1 MDVTEIPSGTYF
13 ISYSYMDKGAR
24 KQLVDSLPTGVRP
37 FVLPPIS
44 VGPARAS
51 ADELIHAMRRCD
63 GMISLRGG
71 QSEQSFWVMFQR
83 DYARRIGCPLYL
95 YNPSRRTV
103 EPWASPPMALQAF
116 PMYTRRD
123 APVAEAVI
131 NYLLGDRGFD
141 VWPRRG
147 PILLP
152 EDAAPAPISLHYFPE
167 IGEPLSCGLLFLSG
181 LISSPQTLQV
191 AIGAFANRGRPT
203 VVAGI
208 EPSMRRPKP
217 IHEDLYVD
225 LVPSGR
231 VDPRRVDDLMV
242 RLYWAVLQESRLGP

>member
-1 MDVTEIPSGTYF
+1 
-13 ISYSYMDKGAR
+13 MDKGAR
-24 KQLVDSLPTGVRP
+24 KQLVDSLPLGVRP

-44 VGPARAS
+44 VSPARATS
-51 ADELIHAMRRCD
+51 DELIHAMRRCD
-63 GMISLRGG
+63 GVISLRGG
-71 QSEQSFWVMFQR
+71 QSELSFWVMFQR

-103 EPWASPPMALQAF
+103 EPWAQPPMSLRAF
-116 PMYTRRD
+116 PMYTHRD
-123 APVAEAVI
+123 APVVAPVI
-131 NYLLGDRGFD
+131 NYLLSERGFD

-152 EDAAPAPISLHYFPE
+152 DDAAPAPISLAYFPE
-167 IGEPLSCGLLFLSG
+167 IGEPLSCGLLFMSG
-181 LISSPQTLQV
+181 LVSSPQALQA
-191 AIGAFANRGRPT
+191 AITAFASRGRPT

-208 EPSMRRPKP
+208 APGMRRPKH
-217 IHEDLYVD
+217 IAEDLYID